1 MTQPSAMMLESIDSQ
16 ITLKNREIVGNLF
29 KQTRIQGRPITNNLK
44 DQPKPQEFPQVQIG
58 DRGV

>member
-29 KQTRIQGRPITNNLK
+29 K
-44 DQPKPQEFPQVQIG
+44 
-58 DRGV
+58 